1 MLVEGPALAAL
12 LRHIAERPPAVRAE
26 AEGATPTG
34 VARPRAVIA
43 DLYARLGRSA
53 TPALL
58 DAMTARERSPAER
71 NRLAWVLAAAHALDG
86 AVQTG
91 ALPSAAGLDRFFTE
105 ELAQLA
111 ATIHVDRLDA
121 DEERREELA
130 RRSLR
135 AVGMRPAGESATEAE
150 DRLKQ
155 VDSIERA
162 RLLAEAAER
171 ERRAREVREAMAK
184 KAAEEAVP
192 KVGRE

>member
-1 MLVEGPALAAL
+1 MLVEGPTLAVL
-12 LRHIAERPPAVRAE
+12 LRHIAERPPAVRAD
-26 AEGATPTG
+26 AEGTVEGA
-34 VARPRAVIA
+34 VARPRAVVA
-43 DLYARLGRSA
+43 DLYARLGRTA

-58 DAMTARERSPAER
+58 DALVATARTPAER

-86 AVQTG
+86 AVQPG
-91 ALPSAAGLDRFFTE
+91 ALPDGGGLDRFFTE

-111 ATIHVDRLDA
+111 AHIQIARLDA

-135 AVGMRPAGESATEAE
+135 AVGMRPAGETTAEAE

-162 RLLAEAAER
+162 RLLTEAAER

>member
-12 LRHIAERPPAVRAE
+12 LRHIAERPPAVRAD
-26 AEGATPTG
+26 AEGTTDRG
-34 VARPRAVIA
+34 VARPRAVVA
-43 DLYARLGRSA
+43 DLYARLGRTA

-58 DAMTARERSPAER
+58 DAVTARERSPAER

-86 AVQTG
+86 ALAPG
-91 ALPSAAGLDRFFTE
+91 ALPDGGGLDRFFSE
-105 ELAQLA
+105 ELALLA
-111 ATIHVDRLDA
+111 SYIHVDRLDA

-130 RRSLR
+130 RRCLR
-135 AVGMRPAGESATEAE
+135 AVGMRPEGETTAEAE
-150 DRLKQ
+150 DRLRQ
-155 VDSIERA
+155 VDSVERA